1 MVDWILI
8 FVAERAQVGFWPRA
22 EWLSAAAANAMTLK
36 FMVSIRELPMLGKVV
51 LCEYDIQYLNLVD
64 SSWLLYFTHS

>member
-22 EWLSAAAANAMTLK
+22 EWLRAAAANAMTLK
-36 FMVSIRELPMLGKVV
+36 FMVSIRELPMLGNVV